1 MRATFIACSLDIK
14 KTKQA
19 TYYNVRLR
27 RLRATIVA
35 VGNQYSERVFVD
47 LDIWHAMRVR
57 QIVICGLQPGSAVL
71 FPHIS

>member
-1 MRATFIACSLDIK
+1 MSDCSLDII

-19 TYYNVRLR
+19 TYCNVRLR

-47 LDIWHAMRVR
+47 LDIWNAMRVS
-57 QIVICGLQPGSAVL
+57 QTVICGLPGSAVR